1 MPKFVLFCLLLHFTG
16 PSMLGAQ
23 PVSARLKVIHA
34 FTKQALPSAT
44 VYSSDYSFVGTA
56 DENGQILLSGLPS
69 SIRQLIVSSVGFQS
83 DTIVLP
89 IEKDLLILALEPGIT
104 SLSEVLVNAA
114 SSRGVFHSIGDL
126 DIHLRPITNS
136 QDILRMVPGLLIGQH
151 AGGGKAE
158 QIFLRGFD
166 IDHGTDIRITVDGM
180 PVNMVSHAHGQGYA
194 DLHFLI
200 PEMIEHVNFDK
211 GPYFARQGN
220 FATAGYVEFQTRNQ
234 LQRSFAKLE
243 GGQFNTLRAVTGI
256 NFLSEA
262 QRQKGQSLYAAGEYS
277 FTDGYFDS
285 PQSFN
290 RLNALLKYHGQTSE
304 RTYLTA
310 SASAFHSKWNVSGQI
325 PDRAVKDGTI
335 GWYGAIDDTEGG
347 STSRYNLNLSTLRY
361 LSSAA
366 TIRNRV
372 YFSRYDFELYSNFT
386 FFLNDPVN
394 GDQIRQKES
403 RDLTGFEL
411 DYAWQHSLAG
421 KSASLEA
428 GTQWRHDRTRH
439 TELSRTRNRD
449 ELLEPIML
457 GDITET
463 NAGFYLQEKFQPNKR
478 WSISAGLRADQFWN
492 RYLDRLNGT
501 VGQAQSFLLSPKF
514 SVQYRASEKWQLY
527 WHTGQGL
534 HSNDTRVA
542 VQQDGRRVVT
552 PARGTDIGGIFKP
565 SPRLLLQTTFWYLWL
580 QQEFIYV
587 GDEGV
592 VETGGRTRRMGWDLA
607 LRYEIVPKWFWDAD
621 ISLANPRAL
630 GLPKAEAYLPL
641 APGLTSTGGISY
653 RQNKGWNGS
662 IRYRYMAAR
671 PANETNSV
679 RASSYFIIDAA
690 INYTQ
695 PKWELGL
702 TVQNMLNSKWKE
714 TQFDTESRLQAEP
727 APVSEIHFTPGSPFF
742 ARLGFAYFF

>member
-1 MPKFVLFCLLLHFTG
+1 
-16 PSMLGAQ
+16 
-23 PVSARLKVIHA
+23 
-34 FTKQALPSAT
+34 
-44 VYSSDYSFVGTA
+44 VYSPDYSFVVTA
-56 DENGQILLSGLPS
+56 DENGQVQLTALPAS
-69 SIRQLIVSSVGFQS
+69 VRQLVISSVGFRN
-83 DTIVLP
+83 DTLSLP
-89 IEKDLLILALEPGIT
+89 VGEGLLIRALEPGLT
-104 SLSEVLVNAA
+104 SLSEVIVNAA
-114 SSRGVFHSIGDL
+114 SSRGVFHSISDL

-136 QDILRMVPGLLIGQH
+136 QDILRMVPGLFIGQH

-200 PEMIEHVNFDK
+200 PELIEKVNFDK
-211 GPYFARQGN
+211 GPYFAKQGN

-234 LQRSFAKLE
+234 LERSFARLE
-243 GGQFNTLRAVTGI
+243 GGQFTTLRAVTGI
-256 NFLSEA
+256 NLLSEA
-262 QRQKGQSLYAAGEYS
+262 QRQKGQNLYMAGEYS
-277 FTDGYFDS
+277 YTDGYFDS
-285 PQSFN
+285 PQAFN
-290 RLNALLKYHGQTSE
+290 RLNALLKYHGQTGE
-304 RTYLTA
+304 RSYLTA
-310 SASAFHSKWNVSGQI
+310 YASAFHSKWNASGQI
-325 PDRAVKDGTI
+325 PDRAVKDGSI

-347 STSRYNLNLSTLRY
+347 STSRYNLNI
-361 LSSAA
+361 SSYHYFSPAA
-366 TIRNRV
+366 TLRNRV
-372 YFSRYDFELYSNFT
+372 YFSRYDFELFSNFT

-411 DYAWQHSLAG
+411 DYAWQHQLAG

-428 GTQWRHDRTRH
+428 GTQWRHDRTRR

-463 NAGFYLQEKFQPNKR
+463 NAGFYLQEKFQPNR
-478 WSISAGLRADQFWN
+478 HWTISAGLRGDQFWN

-501 VGQAQSFLLSPKF
+501 VGQSQSFLLSPKL
-514 SVQYRASEKWQLY
+514 SLQYRASEKWQLY

-565 SPRLLLQTTFWYLWL
+565 SSRLLLQTAFWYLWL

-592 VETGGRTRRMGWDLA
+592 VEAGGRTRRMGWDLA
-607 LRYEIVPKWFWDAD
+607 VRYEMMPKWFLDAD

-630 GLPKAEAYLPL
+630 GVDKDEAFLPL
-641 APGLTSTGGISY
+641 APSFTSTGGITY
-653 RQNKGWNGS
+653 RQTRGWNGS
-662 IRYRYMAAR
+662 LRYRYMASR
-671 PANETNSV
+671 PANEDNSV
-679 RASSYFIIDAA
+679 RASSYFILDAA

-702 TVQNMLNSKWKE
+702 AIQNVLNTKWKE

-727 APVSEIHFTPGSPFF
+727 APVSEIHFTPGTPFF